1 MDGPYRHTKII
12 FTVGPA
18 SAKPEVLEQ
27 LVAEGVDICRLNMA
41 HASHE
46 WTREIIGQLRAA
58 CQKQGRDVATLMD
71 VKGPEIRTGDVG
83 EPYELAEGEIF
94 DFVAVYDRKA
104 DPPPTPQDL
113 QKDLVRCT
121 TVNYPDMIHS
131 VKPGGTLLVDSGLVR
146 MQILEILEDR
156 VRCKVIIPGPLGNRR
171 HINLPGVKVN
181 LPALTRKDRADVDLG
196 IDLKLDYYALSFVR
210 EADDLDIL
218 RAYLREHGEEK
229 ARIIAKIEDQS
240 GISNLGDI
248 IKASDGLMV
257 ARGDLGIE
265 CPFEQ
270 LPLIQRR
277 AVNDCINHNKTVIIA
292 THMLE
297 SMIEQPL
304 PTRAEVTDIANAV
317 FEQADAVML
326 SGETT
331 TGKYP
336 VECVRVMKRI
346 IGSTERVAERHA
358 RRHFAFRTAKAKML
372 NASVVLAQELE
383 NSAIVVFTRSGYLA
397 QILSSIRPSRCP
409 IYAFTDREQLFRQLL
424 LFWGVEPFLMDF
436 DNDPETTI
444 REAFRYLLRQKWVQ
458 PGQWLVV
465 ITNVI
470 ASEKVVDTIQMRQ
483 IEA

>member
-18 SAKPEVLEQ
+18 TAQPDVLDQ

-46 WTREIIGQLRAA
+46 WTREVIGLLRAA
-58 CQKQGRDVATLMD
+58 CKRQNRQVATLMD

-94 DFVAVYDRKA
+94 DFVSKFDRRA
-104 DPPPTPQDL
+104 DPPPEPQSL
-113 QKDLVRCT
+113 EKDGIRCV
-121 TVNYPDMIHS
+121 TVNYPDMAS
-131 VKPGGTLLVDSGLVR
+131 DVQVGGTLLVDSGLVR
-146 MQILEILEDR
+146 LEILEILEDR
-156 VRCKVIIPGPLGNRR
+156 IRCKVIIPGPLGNRR
-171 HINLPGVKVN
+171 HVNLPGIKVN

-196 IDLKLDYYALSFVR
+196 IELQLDYYALSFVR

-218 RAYLREHGEEK
+218 RAYLHEKGDEK

-277 AVNDCINHNKTVIIA
+277 AVNDCINENKPVIIA

-346 IGSTERVAERHA
+346 IRSVENVAEKHA
-358 RRHFAFRTAKAKML
+358 RHQFAFRTAKAKML
-372 NASVVLAQELE
+372 NASVVLSQELE

-397 QILSSIRPSRCP
+397 HILSSIRPSRCP
-409 IYAFTDREQLFRQLL
+409 IFAFTDREQLFRQLL

-436 DNDPETTI
+436 YADPEVTI
-444 REAFRYLLRQKWVQ
+444 REAFRYLLRQGWVAE
-458 PGQWLVV
+458 GQWMVV

-470 ASEKVVDTIQMRQ
+470 ASETVIDSIQMRQ
-483 IEA
+483 VET

>member
-18 SAKPEVLEQ
+18 TAQPEVLEQ
-27 LVAEGVDICRLNMA
+27 LVREGVDICRLNMA
-41 HASHE
+41 HASHQ
-46 WTREIIGQLRAA
+46 WTREVIGLLRAA
-58 CQKQGRDVATLMD
+58 CEKEGRQVATLMD

-104 DPPPTPQDL
+104 EPPLTPSDL
-113 QKDLVRCT
+113 EKDSVRCV
-121 TVNYPDMIHS
+121 TVNYPDMIQS
-131 VKPGGTLLVDSGLVR
+131 VQTGGTLLVDSGLVR

-156 VRCKVIIPGPLGNRR
+156 IRCKVIIPGPLGNRR

-196 IDLKLDYYALSFVR
+196 VELKLDYYALSFVR

-218 RAYLREHGEEK
+218 RAYLHEK
-229 ARIIAKIEDQS
+229 GDESARIVAKIEDQS
-240 GISNLGDI
+240 GISNLGEI
-248 IKASDGLMV
+248 IQASDGLMV

-277 AVNDCINHNKTVIIA
+277 AVNDCINENKPVIIA

-346 IGSTERVAERHA
+346 IRSTERVAERNA
-358 RRHFAFRTAKAKML
+358 RRRFAFRTAKAKML

-383 NSAIVVFTRSGYLA
+383 NAAIVVFTRSGYLA

-409 IYAFTDREQLFRQLL
+409 IFAFTDREQLFRQLL
-424 LFWGVEPFLMDF
+424 LVWGVEPFLLDF
-436 DNDPETTI
+436 DADPEVTI
-444 REAFRYLLRQKWVQ
+444 RESFRYLLRQEWVQ

-470 ASEKVVDTIQMRQ
+470 ASEQVIDSIQMRQ
-483 IEA
+483 VEA